1 MARKHVN
8 KQKMSAK
15 RVLKPM
21 LIGCAVFYLCFH
33 VFHGERGL
41 VALWREQHEHAR
53 LVTELAEVTQA
64 RIALE
69 RRVSGLRA
77 DSLDRDL
84 LDEQLR
90 RMLGMRGVN
99 EFVVLG
105 K

>member
-1 MARKHVN
+1 MARQHVN